1 MNLSFSIAAKD
12 ELHRHEEILHR
23 NEKISFFCEEGS
35 SRISEDRNKIFF
47 EKKKKGS
54 YKNSEGS
61 VFDKGVGSWNCGVP
75 GMYKHG
81 CPEHLTAV
89 ESIASHS
96 PQTLATGAMIEA
108 PRPNVLPYVE
118 DVPVGT
124 PIEAAPE
131 ESGAPDVGAEG
142 EAIVL
147 PIQQRLLLQVI
158 VAGLT
163 MHIDWCSH
171 FVHNVYGHLV
181 LGGHHL

>member
-12 ELHRHEEILHR
+12 ELHRHEEIPHR
-23 NEKISFFCEEGS
+23 NEENSFFCGEGG
-35 SRISEDRNKIFF
+35 SRISEDCNKIFF
-47 EKKKKGS
+47 EKNKKGS
-54 YKNSEGS
+54 YKDSEGS
-61 VFDKGVGSWNCGVP
+61 VYKGVGSWNCGVP
-75 GMYKHG
+75 GVYKHG

-108 PRPNVLPYVE
+108 PRPDVLPYVE

-142 EAIVL
+142 EAKVL

-158 VAGLT
+158 VAGLA
-163 MHIDWCSH
+163 MDIDWSSH